1 MDISI
6 LSDNVVKNL
15 STIPGI
21 LGFCNIDETNQE
33 LKDSKS
39 WSKAV
44 SLSIN
49 DEKINL
55 NIAIIISVDS
65 TINNISKQIKEQSIF
80 DLKKK
85 GFKLG
90 TINIYIKG
98 VK

>member
-1 MDISI
+1 MDIST
-6 LSDNVVKNL
+6 LSENVIKNL

-33 LKDSKS
+33 LKDAKL
-39 WSKAV
+39 WTKAITISV
-44 SLSIN
+44 N
-49 DEKINL
+49 EEKINF
-55 NIAIIISVDS
+55 NVAIIISIDS

-80 DLKKK
+80 DLKKV

-90 TINIYIKG
+90 SINIYIKG